1 MRHRPVLFM
10 ACISLVGNVYVSM
23 IVSEGGVLFGHDSSL
38 CIVLSSKYNNNVHTA
53 KAIAQDKTPGHER
66 VLVTL
71 FKY

>member
-1 MRHRPVLFM
+1 
-10 ACISLVGNVYVSM
+10 M